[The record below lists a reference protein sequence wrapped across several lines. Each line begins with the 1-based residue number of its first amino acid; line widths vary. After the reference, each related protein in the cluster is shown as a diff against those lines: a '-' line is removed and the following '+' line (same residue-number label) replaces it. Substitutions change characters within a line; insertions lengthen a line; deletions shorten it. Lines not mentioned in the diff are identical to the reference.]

1 MFYLTSNL
9 TLDFEY
15 EKKNEEKSFLVF
27 ILFCFSYVQKVFLFD
42 SILCHMFKLQ
52 AEQRPATNA
61 REVVGANED
70 AGAERKQKEN
80 HFLCILSFITE
91 KY

>member
-15 EKKNEEKSFLVF
+15 EKSKEEKSFLVF
-27 ILFCFSYVQKVFLFD
+27 ILLSFFYVQKVLLFA

-52 AEQRPATNA
+52 AKQRPATNA
-61 REVVGANED
+61 REVEGANEN
-70 AGAERKQKEN
+70 AGAERRKRKII
-80 HFLCILSFITE
+80 FYVL
-91 KY
+91 